1 MFTPRLAVL
10 GAGLMGV
17 GIACHFARHGHAVR
31 LYDTDPQRLAEV
43 PAVASAILRELEASG
58 QQDPADRDAVLARLT
73 PTPTLNALAD
83 ATLLIEAIP
92 ERLALK
98 HALYAELE
106 TLIAD
111 ETIIASNTSG
121 LPPDLGMSVERFYNP
136 LVRRLAAL
144 PKPVICAVNGVAA
157 GAGATL
163 ALGCDI
169 VLAARS
175 AKFVMA
181 FSKLGLVPDC
191 GGSWFLPRV
200 AGRARAM
207 GLALL
212 GDSLSAE
219 QAAQWG
225 IIWQLVDDSELA
237 DTSLQLARHLAAQ
250 PTFGLGLIKKAL
262 LASETNSLDAQ
273 LDLERDYQRL
283 AGRSDDYR
291 EGVSAFLAKRP
302 PQFSGK

>member
-1 MFTPRLAVL
+1 
-10 GAGLMGV
+10 
-17 GIACHFARHGHAVR
+17 
-31 LYDTDPQRLAEV
+31 
-43 PAVASAILRELEASG
+43 
-58 QQDPADRDAVLARLT
+58 
-73 PTPTLNALAD
+73 
-83 ATLLIEAIP
+83 
-92 ERLALK
+92 
-98 HALYAELE
+98 
-106 TLIAD
+106 
-111 ETIIASNTSG
+111 
-121 LPPDLGMSVERFYNP
+121 
-136 LVRRLAAL
+136 LAAL

-237 DTSLQLARHLAAQ
+237 DTSL
-250 PTFGLGLIKKAL
+250 
-262 LASETNSLDAQ
+262 
-273 LDLERDYQRL
+273 
-283 AGRSDDYR
+283 
-291 EGVSAFLAKRP
+291 
-302 PQFSGK
+302 

>member
-1 MFTPRLAVL
+1 MDAFILSEVEQGVMTITLNRPDRLNSFNDLMHQQLAACLTQAERDDNVRCL
-10 GAGLMGV
+10 LITGAGRGFCAGQDLNDRNV
-17 GIACHFARHGHAVR
+17 
-31 LYDTDPQRLAEV
+31 DPSG
-43 PAVASAILRELEASG
+43 PA
-58 QQDPADRDAVLARLT
+58 
-73 PTPTLNALAD
+73 
-83 ATLLIEAIP
+83 
-92 ERLALK
+92 
-98 HALYAELE
+98 
-106 TLIAD
+106 
-111 ETIIASNTSG
+111 
-121 LPPDLGMSVERFYNP
+121 PDLGLSVERFYNP

-144 PKPVICAVNGVAA
+144 PKPVIAAVNGVAA

-175 AKFVMA
+175 ANFVMA

-212 GDSLSAE
+212 GEKLSAE

-225 IIWQLVDDSELA
+225 MIWQLVEDAELA
-237 DTSLQLARHLAAQ
+237 DTSRQLARHLATQ

-262 LASETNSLDAQ
+262 QVSETNGLDAQ

-283 AGRSDDYR
+283 AGRSDGYR

>member
-1 MFTPRLAVL
+1 MEAFILSEVEQGVMTITLNRPDRLNSFNDLMHQQLATCLKQAERDDSVRCL
-10 GAGLMGV
+10 LLTGAGRGFCAGQDLNDRNV
-17 GIACHFARHGHAVR
+17 
-31 LYDTDPQRLAEV
+31 DPSG
-43 PAVASAILRELEASG
+43 PA
-58 QQDPADRDAVLARLT
+58 
-73 PTPTLNALAD
+73 
-83 ATLLIEAIP
+83 
-92 ERLALK
+92 
-98 HALYAELE
+98 
-106 TLIAD
+106 
-111 ETIIASNTSG
+111 
-121 LPPDLGMSVERFYNP
+121 PDLGLSVERFYNP

-163 ALGCDI
+163 AMGCDI

-225 IIWQLVDDSELA
+225 MIWQVVDDAELK
-237 DTSLQLARHLAAQ
+237 DTSLALARHLATQ
-250 PTFGLGLIKKAL
+250 PTYGLGLIKNAL
-262 LASETNSLDAQ
+262 RLAETQTLDQQ

-283 AGRSDDYR
+283 AGRSADYR

-302 PQFSGK
+302 PHFSGK

>member
-1 MFTPRLAVL
+1 MVEAFILSTVEQGVMTITLNRPDRLNSFNDLMHQQLAESLTQVERDDSVRCL
-10 GAGLMGV
+10 LITGAGRGFCAGQDLNDRNV
-17 GIACHFARHGHAVR
+17 
-31 LYDTDPQRLAEV
+31 DPSG
-43 PAVASAILRELEASG
+43 PA
-58 QQDPADRDAVLARLT
+58 
-73 PTPTLNALAD
+73 
-83 ATLLIEAIP
+83 
-92 ERLALK
+92 
-98 HALYAELE
+98 
-106 TLIAD
+106 
-111 ETIIASNTSG
+111 
-121 LPPDLGMSVERFYNP
+121 PDLGLSVERFYNP

-144 PKPVICAVNGVAA
+144 PKPVIAAVNGVAA

-163 ALGCDI
+163 ALGCDM

-175 AKFVMA
+175 ASFVMA
-181 FSKLGLVPDC
+181 FSRLGLVPDC

-212 GDSLSAE
+212 GEKLSAE

-225 IIWQLVDDSELA
+225 MIWQLVEDAELA

-250 PTFGLGLIKKAL
+250 PTFGLGLIKQAL
-262 LASETNSLDAQ
+262 LAAETNGLDAQ
-273 LDLERDYQRL
+273 LDLERDYQRM
-283 AGRSDDYR
+283 AGRSADYR

>member
-1 MFTPRLAVL
+1 MDAHIASHV
-10 GAGLMGV
+10 GNGV
-17 GIACHFARHGHAVR
+17 MT
-31 LYDTDPQRLAEV
+31 L
-43 PAVASAILRELEASG
+43 
-58 QQDPADRDAVLARLT
+58 
-73 PTPTLNALAD
+73 TLNR
-83 ATLLIEAIP
+83 P
-92 ERLALK
+92 ERLNSFNDAMHRQLSEC
-98 HALYAELE
+98 LTQAERDDTVRCL
-106 TLIAD
+106 LITGAGRGFCAGQD
-111 ETIIASNTSG
+111 LNDRNVDPNG
-121 LPPDLGMSVERFYNP
+121 PPPDLGYSVETFYNP

-169 VLAARS
+169 VIAARS

-191 GGSWFLPRV
+191 GGTWFLPRV

-219 QAAQWG
+219 QAQQWG
-225 IIWQLVDDSELA
+225 LIWQVVDDA
-237 DTSLQLARHLAAQ
+237 QLGDSAAQMARHFASQ

-262 LASETNSLDAQ
+262 LAAETQGLDAQ

-291 EGVSAFLAKRP
+291 EGVSAFLNKRP

>member
-1 MFTPRLAVL
+1 MDAFILSEVEQGVMTITLNRPDRLNSFNDLMHQQLAACLTQAERDDNVRCL
-10 GAGLMGV
+10 LITGAG
-17 GIACHFARHGHAVR
+17 HGFCAGQDLNDRNV
-31 LYDTDPQRLAEV
+31 DPSG
-43 PAVASAILRELEASG
+43 PA
-58 QQDPADRDAVLARLT
+58 
-73 PTPTLNALAD
+73 
-83 ATLLIEAIP
+83 
-92 ERLALK
+92 
-98 HALYAELE
+98 
-106 TLIAD
+106 
-111 ETIIASNTSG
+111 
-121 LPPDLGMSVERFYNP
+121 PDLGLSVERFYNP

-144 PKPVICAVNGVAA
+144 PKPVIAAVNGVAA

-175 AKFVMA
+175 ANFVMA

-212 GDSLSAE
+212 GEKLSAE

-225 IIWQLVDDSELA
+225 MIWQLVEDAELA
-237 DTSLQLARHLAAQ
+237 DTSRQLARHLATQ

-262 LASETNSLDAQ
+262 QVSETNGLDAQ

-291 EGVSAFLAKRP
+291 EGVSAFLTKRP

>member
-1 MFTPRLAVL
+1 MDAFILSEVEQGVMTITLNRPDRLNSFNDLMHQQLAACLTQAERDDNVRCL
-10 GAGLMGV
+10 LITGAGRGFCAGQDLNDRNV
-17 GIACHFARHGHAVR
+17 
-31 LYDTDPQRLAEV
+31 DPSG
-43 PAVASAILRELEASG
+43 PA
-58 QQDPADRDAVLARLT
+58 
-73 PTPTLNALAD
+73 
-83 ATLLIEAIP
+83 
-92 ERLALK
+92 
-98 HALYAELE
+98 
-106 TLIAD
+106 
-111 ETIIASNTSG
+111 
-121 LPPDLGMSVERFYNP
+121 PDLGLSVERFYNP

-144 PKPVICAVNGVAA
+144 PKPVIAAVNGVAA

-175 AKFVMA
+175 GTFVMA

-212 GDSLSAE
+212 GEKLSAE

-225 IIWQLVDDSELA
+225 MIWQLVEDAELA
-237 DTSLQLARHLAAQ
+237 DTSRQLARHLATQ

-262 LASETNSLDAQ
+262 QVSETNGLDAQ

-291 EGVSAFLAKRP
+291 DGVSAFLAKRP

>member
-1 MFTPRLAVL
+1 MDAFILSEVEQGVMTITLNRPDRLNSFNDLMHQQLAACLTQAERDENVRCL
-10 GAGLMGV
+10 LITGAGRGFCAGQDLNDRNV
-17 GIACHFARHGHAVR
+17 
-31 LYDTDPQRLAEV
+31 DPSG
-43 PAVASAILRELEASG
+43 PA
-58 QQDPADRDAVLARLT
+58 
-73 PTPTLNALAD
+73 
-83 ATLLIEAIP
+83 
-92 ERLALK
+92 
-98 HALYAELE
+98 
-106 TLIAD
+106 
-111 ETIIASNTSG
+111 
-121 LPPDLGMSVERFYNP
+121 PDLGLSVERFYNP

-144 PKPVICAVNGVAA
+144 PKPVIAAVNGVAA

-175 AKFVMA
+175 ANFVMA

-212 GDSLSAE
+212 GEKLSAE

-225 IIWQLVDDSELA
+225 MIWQLVEDAELA
-237 DTSLQLARHLAAQ
+237 DTSRQLARHLATQ
-250 PTFGLGLIKKAL
+250 PTFGLGLIKKTL
-262 LASETNSLDAQ
+262 QASETNGLDAQ

>member
-1 MFTPRLAVL
+1 MEAFILSTVEQGVMTITLNRPDRLNSFNDLMHQQLAECLTQAERDDSVRCL
-10 GAGLMGV
+10 LITGAGRGFCAGQDLNDRNV
-17 GIACHFARHGHAVR
+17 
-31 LYDTDPQRLAEV
+31 DPSG
-43 PAVASAILRELEASG
+43 PA
-58 QQDPADRDAVLARLT
+58 
-73 PTPTLNALAD
+73 
-83 ATLLIEAIP
+83 
-92 ERLALK
+92 
-98 HALYAELE
+98 
-106 TLIAD
+106 
-111 ETIIASNTSG
+111 
-121 LPPDLGMSVERFYNP
+121 PDLGLSVERFYNP

-144 PKPVICAVNGVAA
+144 PKPVIAAVNGVAA

-163 ALGCDI
+163 ALGCDM

-175 AKFVMA
+175 ASFVMA
-181 FSKLGLVPDC
+181 FSRLGLVPDC

-212 GDSLSAE
+212 GEKLSAE

-225 IIWQLVDDSELA
+225 MIWQLVEDAELA

-250 PTFGLGLIKKAL
+250 PTFGLGLIKQAL
-262 LASETNSLDAQ
+262 LAAETNGLDAQ
-273 LDLERDYQRL
+273 LDLERDYQRM
-283 AGRSDDYR
+283 AGRSADYR

>member
-1 MFTPRLAVL
+1 M
-10 GAGLMGV
+10 
-17 GIACHFARHGHAVR
+17 
-31 LYDTDPQRLAEV
+31 
-43 PAVASAILRELEASG
+43 
-58 QQDPADRDAVLARLT
+58 
-73 PTPTLNALAD
+73 
-83 ATLLIEAIP
+83 
-92 ERLALK
+92 
-98 HALYAELE
+98 
-106 TLIAD
+106 
-111 ETIIASNTSG
+111 
-121 LPPDLGMSVERFYNP
+121 
-136 LVRRLAAL
+136 RRLAAL

-225 IIWQLVDDSELA
+225 MIWQLVDDSELA
-237 DTSLQLARHLAAQ
+237 DTSLQLGRHLAAQ

>member
-1 MFTPRLAVL
+1 MECILSQVEQ
-10 GAGLMGV
+10 GV
-17 GIACHFARHGHAVR
+17 MTI
-31 LYDTDPQRLAEV
+31 
-43 PAVASAILRELEASG
+43 
-58 QQDPADRDAVLARLT
+58 
-73 PTPTLNALAD
+73 TLNR
-83 ATLLIEAIP
+83 P
-92 ERLALK
+92 ERLNSFNDVMHQQLAECLK
-98 HALYAELE
+98 QAERDDTVRCL
-106 TLIAD
+106 LITGAGRGFCAGQD
-111 ETIIASNTSG
+111 LNDRNVDPNGPA
-121 LPPDLGMSVERFYNP
+121 PDLGMSVETFYNP
-136 LVRRLAAL
+136 LVRRLAKL

-163 ALGCDI
+163 ALGCDMVI
-169 VLAARS
+169 AARS
-175 AKFVMA
+175 ASFVMA

>member
-1 MFTPRLAVL
+1 MVEAFILSTVEQGVMTITLNRPDRLNSFNDLMHQQLAKSLTQAERDDSVRCL
-10 GAGLMGV
+10 LITGAGRGFCAGQDLNDRNV
-17 GIACHFARHGHAVR
+17 
-31 LYDTDPQRLAEV
+31 DPSG
-43 PAVASAILRELEASG
+43 PA
-58 QQDPADRDAVLARLT
+58 
-73 PTPTLNALAD
+73 
-83 ATLLIEAIP
+83 
-92 ERLALK
+92 
-98 HALYAELE
+98 
-106 TLIAD
+106 
-111 ETIIASNTSG
+111 
-121 LPPDLGMSVERFYNP
+121 PDLGLSVERFYNP

-144 PKPVICAVNGVAA
+144 PKPVIAAVNGVAA

-163 ALGCDI
+163 ALGCDM

-175 AKFVMA
+175 ASFVMA
-181 FSKLGLVPDC
+181 FSRLGLVPDC

-212 GDSLSAE
+212 GEKLSAE

-225 IIWQLVDDSELA
+225 MIWQLVEDAELA

-250 PTFGLGLIKKAL
+250 PTFGLGLIKQAL
-262 LASETNSLDAQ
+262 LAAETNGLDAQ
-273 LDLERDYQRL
+273 LDLERDYQRM
-283 AGRSDDYR
+283 AGRSADYR